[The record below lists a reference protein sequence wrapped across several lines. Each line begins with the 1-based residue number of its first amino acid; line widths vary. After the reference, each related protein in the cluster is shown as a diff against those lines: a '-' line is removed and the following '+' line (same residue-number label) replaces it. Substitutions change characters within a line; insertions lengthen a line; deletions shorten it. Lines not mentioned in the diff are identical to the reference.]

1 MSLTVSV
8 LLLLPVLNKKYVKP
22 DVSENSTVGCV
33 MCASG
38 RLMRVTHFNLQ
49 VNVSVF
55 VGRKHSSG
63 EQEPSTLPSPP
74 LLSAAD
80 DRSQVSSAGPGS
92 VPSATATG
100 GGSASG
106 RQLEKHLDLHIAY
119 FSEKLNHLHSSS
131 MRCFCQPPS
140 LIY

>member
-33 MCASG
+33 ICASG
-38 RLMRVTHFNLQ
+38 RLMRVTHFNQQ

-80 DRSQVSSAGPGS
+80 DRSQVSSAGLAQSLLLLPRGVGLHRAGS
-92 VPSATATG
+92 WKSTWISTLLTSVES
-100 GGSASG
+100 
-106 RQLEKHLDLHIAY
+106 
-119 FSEKLNHLHSSS
+119 
-131 MRCFCQPPS
+131 
-140 LIY
+140 

>member
-38 RLMRVTHFNLQ
+38 RLMRVTHFNQQ

-80 DRSQVSSAGPGS
+80 DRSQVSSAGLAQSLLLLPLGVGLHQAGS
-92 VPSATATG
+92 WKSIWIPTLLTSVKS
-100 GGSASG
+100 
-106 RQLEKHLDLHIAY
+106 
-119 FSEKLNHLHSSS
+119 
-131 MRCFCQPPS
+131 
-140 LIY
+140 